1 MMWKSVPNT
10 EAVEMDNEWVILDGN
25 KYLITKLN
33 EVGGMIWSKL
43 QNGTTK
49 DALIPMMLEQY
60 DITDE
65 QAEIDIEA
73 FLEQLKAC
81 GLIEHVA

>member
-1 MMWKSVPNT
+1 MWKSVPNT
-10 EAVEMDNEWVILDGN
+10 EAVEMDNQWVILDGN